1 MKIKMKIEIKFLGLR
16 IIEKPIS
23 INLLDLKVN
32 MINDKKK
39 Q

>member
-1 MKIKMKIEIKFLGLR
+1 MKIKMKIGIKFLGLR
-16 IIEKPIS
+16 IIEKLIS

-32 MINDKKK
+32 MMKGKNN